1 VLKFWKKIKDVI
13 GDRACE
19 VEGGMKNWLF
29 DQYLFIS
36 KTIQDKT
43 TVTMEDEYELLC
55 NLANGAISNNLE
67 QP

>member
-1 VLKFWKKIKDVI
+1 
-13 GDRACE
+13 
-19 VEGGMKNWLF
+19 MKNWLF